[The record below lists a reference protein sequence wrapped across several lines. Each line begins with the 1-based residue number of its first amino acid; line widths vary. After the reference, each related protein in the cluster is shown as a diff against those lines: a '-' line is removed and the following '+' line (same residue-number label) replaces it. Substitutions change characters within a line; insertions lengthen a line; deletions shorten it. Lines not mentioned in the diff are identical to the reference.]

1 MLSRSVLATRLLL
14 IPALVV
20 LLAGCETMQRILPAE
35 RQQAPDQS
43 ALLVGPL
50 WVADQIAGRPVAAE
64 PRVTLAFY
72 ADGRIVGK
80 GGCNTYFG
88 RDRLD
93 GSALQVSAL
102 KAGATSSC
110 AAEIAAQEQAYLA
123 ALGSAAR
130 YEVRPDPAQPGGSL
144 FVIAADESALR
155 FQRDTT
161 ATVQLLNYSCDDG
174 AALRVIFDWAGG
186 TASLAANGA
195 PAVKLTKAA
204 AATGFR
210 FEGSGQSLAGQ
221 GSDAQWSNAAGA
233 APVACRVVG

>member
-1 MLSRSVLATRLLL
+1 MLSRSALATRLFLV
-14 IPALVV
+14 PALVA

-35 RQQAPDQS
+35 REQAPDQS
-43 ALLVGPL
+43 ALLIGPL

-88 RDRLD
+88 RYRLD
-93 GSALQVSAL
+93 GGALQVSAL
-102 KAGATSSC
+102 KAGATSC
-110 AAEIAAQEQAYLA
+110 AAEIAAQEQAYLT

-144 FVIAADESALR
+144 FVTGADGSALR

-210 FEGSGQSLAGQ
+210 FEGSGQNLAGQ

-233 APVACRVVG
+233 APVACRVAG